1 MYKLITGLKS
11 SSGNGFFSAIAI
23 GIAVFFIVSC
33 GNGEKKK
40 EALDHVDK
48 LMQQFAP
55 VVINNDYF
63 DSLYGAYENA
73 EVTRMQKFTPQTVR
87 NFHPDNASLLKMAI
101 LLDSFAAS
109 GKIAI
114 EQIRHLPRTSGSAV
128 YDSCAVTYLGAII
141 NRQTGASAMFKDSTR
156 NGLSDAKM
164 MFTLE
169 DNLVQA
175 LVEWDKA
182 KENYYSECAIDSK
195 DLDEICTR
203 VRLRGHSNLLYAR

>member
-1 MYKLITGLKS
+1 
-11 SSGNGFFSAIAI
+11 
-23 GIAVFFIVSC
+23 
-33 GNGEKKK
+33 
-40 EALDHVDK
+40 
-48 LMQQFAP
+48 
-55 VVINNDYF
+55 
-63 DSLYGAYENA
+63 
-73 EVTRMQKFTPQTVR
+73 
-87 NFHPDNASLLKMAI
+87 
-101 LLDSFAAS
+101 
-109 GKIAI
+109 
-114 EQIRHLPRTSGSAV
+114 
-128 YDSCAVTYLGAII
+128 
-141 NRQTGASAMFKDSTR
+141 MFKDSTR